1 MPKSKTI
8 KNKKIIDPKFSKKI
22 HKGTAAT
29 AGREGYHYQKYS
41 NIMEYLEIFIKQL
54 HKKNIYIFHE
64 NNIFSN
70 LLNLNL
76 NTLNIKPYI
85 LSQSKFTDNIKKSRS
100 KRFCP
105 IVLSID
111 MTDEGEYDSHANIII
126 IDHKKKTIELFEPH
140 GSRTDSSELGDITAA
155 YNKKLRLLK
164 IYFKD
169 ILPDYKFENVVDYV
183 KKTAFQ
189 ILYDPDEHTGYC
201 VTWATLYAEYRILNP
216 NVTSENLAKYIDK
229 KITTK
234 LLLKYSAKV
243 EETLKNK
250 TL

>member
-1 MPKSKTI
+1 MSKRKDKTI
-8 KNKKIIDPKFSKKI
+8 KKSKIVDPEFSSKI

-29 AGREGYHYQKYS
+29 AGNIGYHYQKYS
-41 NIMEYLEIFIKQL
+41 NIMEYLEIFASKENKSIHMFKGG
-54 HKKNIYIFHE
+54 IFA
-64 NNIFSN
+64 N
-70 LLNLNL
+70 LLNINL
-76 NTLNIKPYI
+76 NTMSIKPYT
-85 LSQSKFTDNIKKSRS
+85 LSQKKFTSEITKGKK

-105 IVLSID
+105 IVLSVD
-111 MTDEGEYDSHANIII
+111 MTDNGEYDSHANIIVL
-126 IDHKKKTIELFEPH
+126 DNKKKTIELFEPH
-140 GSRTDSSELGDITAA
+140 GTRTDSSELGDITAA
-155 YNKKLRLLK
+155 YNKKLRMLK
-164 IYFKD
+164 KYFKD

-216 NVTSENLAKYIDK
+216 DVTSEHLAKYIDK

-243 EETLKNK
+243 ENTLKLN
-250 TL
+250 T